1 MGYRICENCTED
13 RAIANSDLCD
23 LCDDMMDENALINGM
38 SVEEYAKA
46 LGVTILPR
54 EGVRK

>member
-1 MGYRICENCTED
+1 MGYRTCENCTED

-54 EGVRK
+54 EGVR